1 MCGRYDSLIPRD
13 AMVQLFGLTAL
24 PQSNFPPRHNIAP
37 TQEIAIVRPRR
48 EEAGRELVMARWGLI
63 PFFMKEKPD
72 RPHINARAE
81 TVERLPSF
89 REAFARR
96 RCLIP
101 ATGFY
106 EWQHD
111 GDRKQPWRF
120 VRRDRDPFAFA
131 GLWETARLG
140 EEKIRSAA
148 IIVTDANAVVAPV
161 HDRMP
166 VIIPAGVY
174 DRWLDPETT
183 PDEARAMLLPFPPE
197 LMEAYPVSKRVNSHV
212 NDDEG
217 LIARV
222 EIVPE
227 REAPAVELDLLGAPV
242 EAKARKRR

>member
-1 MCGRYDSLIPRD
+1 
-13 AMVQLFGLTAL
+13 MVQLFGLTAL
-24 PQSNFPPRHNIAP
+24 PQSNFPPRYNIAP
-37 TQEIAIVRPRR
+37 TQEIAIVRPPR
-48 EEAGRELVMARWGLI
+48 ESDGRELVMARWGLI

-81 TVERLPSF
+81 TVERLPLF

-120 VRRDRDPFAFA
+120 VRKDRDPFAFA
-131 GLWETARLG
+131 GLWETAGLG

-148 IIVTDANAVVAPV
+148 IIVTEANAVVAPL

-166 VIIPAGVY
+166 VIIPAEVY
-174 DRWLDPETT
+174 GRWLDPETT
-183 PDEARAMLLPFPPE
+183 VEEAKAMLRPFPPE
-197 LMEAYPVSKRVNSHV
+197 FMEAYPVSKRVNSHV
-212 NDDEG
+212 NDDEA
-217 LIARV
+217 LIEPV
-222 EIVPE
+222 EIALAE
-227 REAPAVELDLLGAPV
+227 GAAAADTDLLGTPIQT
-242 EAKARKRR
+242 RRRR